1 MTQKRKVQ
9 ASKNTAFWLVSAGL
23 DQNFRDLTGPR
34 SRPRPR
40 SQRPRP
46 RPRPRPEKTGL
57 EMVSR
62 PRPCLET
69 SNTELGPV
77 KVNFNWC

>member
-40 SQRPRP
+40 
-46 RPRPRPEKTGL
+46 PEKTGL

-69 SNTELGPV
+69 SNTDGQ
-77 KVNFNWC
+77 W